1 MKLSEL
7 KKQIEDAI
15 VEILSE
21 ETIDV
26 TGDPNR
32 LTPQQKQDAIK
43 VARTKTKNPKLG
55 TSENPVDFV

>member
-1 MKLSEL
+1 MKRSEL
-7 KKQIEDAI
+7 KKQIEKAI
-15 VEILSE
+15 VEMLNE